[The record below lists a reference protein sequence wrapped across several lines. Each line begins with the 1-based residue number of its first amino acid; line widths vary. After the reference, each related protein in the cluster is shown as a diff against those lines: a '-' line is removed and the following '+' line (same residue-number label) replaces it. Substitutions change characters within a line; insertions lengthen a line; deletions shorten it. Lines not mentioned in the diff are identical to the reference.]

1 MAFKSLKDS
10 FKKYQPKTRNKY
22 VNHEFQDF
30 GLRLANELNDLPH
43 KTLFLKMAKTIDRRI
58 LEDALSFVKDAPEK
72 YNKAKLFMW
81 KVKKLREEKKERE
94 SQQTLDFGD

>member
-1 MAFKSLKDS
+1 MAFKSIKES
-10 FKKYQPKTRNKY
+10 FKKYQPKARNKY

-43 KTLFLKMAKTIDRRI
+43 KTLFLKMAKTIDRKI
-58 LEDALSFVKDAPEK
+58 LNQALSFVKDAPAK

-81 KVKKLREEKKERE
+81 KVKKIREEWKEKE
-94 SQQTLDFGD
+94 TQPTLL